1 MTKEQI
7 AVLAEIESIRRE
19 CHQLIDS
26 KFDALASRVLEEGG
40 SELKEDER
48 VLTLAAMPSAFKGK
62 KPVSLILPD
71 GAEVNTSSW
80 KKAVTAIL
88 QDCNS
93 DPRRHRWM
101 LELRDR
107 VFGNFR
113 PLIAKTPEGMAAP
126 LKIDEGLYWESKFDT
141 EALLRN
147 LTDKLLC
154 KVGYDYQGVV
164 IRYLDPQLG
173 ATTAEETQENTVQM
187 DQRLSL

>member
-71 GAEVNTSSW
+71 GAEVNTPSW

-101 LELRDR
+101 LELRGR

-113 PLIAKTPEGMAAP
+113 PLLAKTPEGMAAP

-147 LTDKLLC
+147 LTGKIGRAH
-154 KVGYDYQGVV
+154 V
-164 IRYLDPQLG
+164 
-173 ATTAEETQENTVQM
+173 
-187 DQRLSL
+187 